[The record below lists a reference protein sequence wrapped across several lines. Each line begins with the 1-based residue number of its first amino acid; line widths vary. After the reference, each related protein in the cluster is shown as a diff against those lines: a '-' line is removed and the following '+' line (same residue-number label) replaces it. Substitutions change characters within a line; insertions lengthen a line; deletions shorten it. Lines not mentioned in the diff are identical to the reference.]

1 MRLTAVFLIQLLTG
15 MQKWHEDH
23 PSSTSC
29 ILTSGNGK
37 DRATPSNREMK
48 VGCVHRAELTGQRG
62 LDPEDQLGHTHQGW
76 RQIKE
81 QDTNNS
87 RASIH
92 WLLGLS
98 QSLAAVERRARWCSS
113 LRCQQSPW
121 VRLEILS
128 NALSEYHL
136 SITSACRN
144 MCVTPR
150 D

>member
-1 MRLTAVFLIQLLTG
+1 MAWR
-15 MQKWHEDH
+15 
-23 PSSTSC
+23 PSKFYKLHFNIRKREEQS
-29 ILTSGNGK
+29 N
-37 DRATPSNREMK
+37 TPSNRKMK

-144 MCVTPR
+144 ICVTPR
-150 D
+150 DWTCDISTRWGLSNG